1 MVRMDQPVDR
11 GRVVSSGRSKMDG
24 NQCQL
29 ADVEMA
35 AYQFS
40 RPFQK
45 LQNPN
50 QKVEEVRRLD
60 HIAWRHMGPSYID
73 LVA

>member
-1 MVRMDQPVDR
+1 MVRMDQPFDR

-24 NQCQL
+24 NQRQL

-35 AYQFS
+35 AHQFR

-45 LQNPN
+45 LQN
-50 QKVEEVRRLD
+50 QDQEVEK
-60 HIAWRHMGPSYID
+60 Y
-73 LVA
+73 VA